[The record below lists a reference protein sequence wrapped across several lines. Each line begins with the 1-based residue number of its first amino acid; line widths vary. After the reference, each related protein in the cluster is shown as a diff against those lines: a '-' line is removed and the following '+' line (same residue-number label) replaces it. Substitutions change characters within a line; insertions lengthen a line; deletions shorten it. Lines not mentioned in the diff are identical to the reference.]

1 MSGDEVEKPLTSGET
16 PEEETKPEQAA
27 PPGTPPD
34 FTVGIGASAGG
45 LDALEKF
52 LTHLPP
58 DSGMAFIIV
67 THMDPSRPG
76 MMPEILMRFTEMPVH
91 EVSDGM
97 TVRAD
102 TVYIIP
108 SDADLSIMNGTLFLN
123 PPEKT
128 PGVRMPIDSF
138 FRSLADDQGHRAV
151 GILLSGMGSDGT
163 FGIRAIK
170 EHLGMVMVQDP
181 ATTTFK
187 AMLESAIATGM
198 VDFIAPAEAL
208 PDRLL
213 KYAGTAVSAPG
224 SGEALRKSEERFR
237 LLTENA
243 SDVILILDPV
253 GSILYAS
260 PSVKQAGGF
269 TPEELIGR
277 SVLELTHPDD
287 LPLVMNALSTAAA
300 HPKERVTLE
309 VRFRHSSGDWLT
321 FDVIGVNLLKEPA
334 VRGFVVNARDIT
346 ERKRAEEKLRES
358 EEQFRAIFDNSSD
371 GIVLTDPQGGGEI
384 LSVNPAACRMLGWTE
399 EEIVGRGRDVL
410 FDRGDPDLLALI
422 DERRRTGSARAEL
435 TFRRKDGTSFPGE
448 MSTALFRDVRGK
460 EWALAIIRD
469 ITERRRAEDDLRT
482 TKEYLENLIDY
493 ANAPIIVWNPEFV
506 ITRFNRAFESLT
518 GIPAE
523 EAVGARLEILSPEE
537 SRNASMEMIRRAM
550 AGEMWDAVEI
560 PILHRSG
567 SVRTVLWNSANIT
580 GNGRGTPLATIAQG
594 QDITGRKQAEE
605 ERAALT
611 GRLEEAHREANLYLD
626 IITHDIRNANNV
638 STMYADLMVDLAE
651 GDLKTY
657 AEKLRNSILRG
668 NGILRNVA
676 TIRRVHEE
684 SVSLAPVSL
693 DAVIREEVGNY
704 PGASIRYDDRPVEV
718 SADSLLPMIFA
729 NLIGNAVKFGG
740 AGVEITV
747 RVEERDDEVLVSVED
762 TGLGIPDEVK
772 GLLFQRFER
781 GMGRGRGEGLGLYI
795 VRTLV
800 ERYGGKVRVE
810 DRVPGHPGEGAAFR
824 FTLQKANGTGG
835 T

>member
-1 MSGDEVEKPLTSGET
+1 MSGNEVEKPLNSGET

-91 EVSDGM
+91 EVRDGM

-128 PGVRMPIDSF
+128 RGIRMPIDSF

-151 GILLSGMGSDGT
+151 AILLSGMGSDGT

-187 AMLESAIATGM
+187 AMLESAIATGT

-208 PDRLL
+208 PDHLL

-260 PSVKQAGGF
+260 PSVTQAGGY
-269 TPEELIGR
+269 TPEELIG
-277 SVLELTHPDD
+277 SSILKLTHPDD

-300 HPKERVTLE
+300 HPKERITLE
-309 VRFRHSSGDWLT
+309 VRIRHSSGDWLI
-321 FDVIGVNLLKEPA
+321 FDVTGVNLQEEPA

-346 ERKRAEEKLRES
+346 ERKRAEE
-358 EEQFRAIFDNSSD
+358 
-371 GIVLTDPQGGGEI
+371 
-384 LSVNPAACRMLGWTE
+384 
-399 EEIVGRGRDVL
+399 
-410 FDRGDPDLLALI
+410 
-422 DERRRTGSARAEL
+422 
-435 TFRRKDGTSFPGE
+435 
-448 MSTALFRDVRGK
+448 
-460 EWALAIIRD
+460 
-469 ITERRRAEDDLRT
+469 
-482 TKEYLENLIDY
+482 
-493 ANAPIIVWNPEFV
+493 
-506 ITRFNRAFESLT
+506 
-518 GIPAE
+518 
-523 EAVGARLEILSPEE
+523 
-537 SRNASMEMIRRAM
+537 
-550 AGEMWDAVEI
+550 
-560 PILHRSG
+560 
-567 SVRTVLWNSANIT
+567 
-580 GNGRGTPLATIAQG
+580 
-594 QDITGRKQAEE
+594 

-611 GRLEEAHREANLYLD
+611 GRLEEAHREASLYLD

-668 NGILRNVA
+668 NGILQNVA
-676 TIRRVHEE
+676 TLRRVHEE

-693 DAVIREEVGNY
+693 DAAIREEAGNF
-704 PGASIRYDDRPVEV
+704 PGSSIRYDDRAVEV

-740 AGVEITV
+740 PGVEITI
-747 RVEERDDEVLVSVED
+747 RVEEQDGEVLVSVED
-762 TGLGIPDEVK
+762 TGPGIPDEVK
-772 GLLFQRFER
+772 RLLFQRFER
-781 GMGRGRGEGLGLYI
+781 GMGRGRGEGLGLYL

-800 ERYGGKVRVE
+800 ERYGGKVRVD

-824 FTLQKANGTGG
+824 FTLKKANGTGG